1 MGPDY
6 SVPQQGE
13 QIARS
18 VFGLRGGGPGTAAGA
33 ALSIIPPMTRRKLS
47 AVLITR
53 DCATTI
59 PETLAALKFCDEIV
73 VVDSGS
79 SDGTDELARRAGA
92 RVIHQDWLGF
102 GPQKQFA
109 VEQAEND
116 WVLCVDGDEIVS
128 PELQASIEREL
139 LEPSHRAFEF
149 PRCNR
154 FLGRYLRHGE
164 GYPDLSL
171 RFFDRRHAHWS
182 DDLVHE
188 KVVALGDVGRLK
200 GDLLHHSE
208 ETLASYLEKQ
218 NRYTS
223 LAAEAL
229 AADGYRPHALKLAI
243 SPIFRFLKF
252 YVFRLGFLDGAPGV
266 IHIGIGCFNS
276 FIKYAKVRE
285 SRRSNG

>member
-1 MGPDY
+1 
-6 SVPQQGE
+6 
-13 QIARS
+13 
-18 VFGLRGGGPGTAAGA
+18 
-33 ALSIIPPMTRRKLS
+33 MTRRKLS

-53 DCATTI
+53 DCANTL
-59 PETLAALKFCDEIV
+59 PDTLASLSFCDEVV

-79 SDGTDELARRAGA
+79 SDGSDELARNAGA
-92 RVIHQDWLGF
+92 RVIHQSWLGF

-128 PELQASIEREL
+128 PLLRASIEREL
-139 LEPSHRAFEF
+139 AAPTHRAFEF

-164 GYPDLSL
+164 GYPDWSL
-171 RFFDRRHAHWS
+171 RLFDRTHARWS

-188 KVVALGDVGRLK
+188 KVIALGDVGRLK

-208 ETLASYLEKQ
+208 ETLTRYLEKQ
-218 NRYTS
+218 NQYTT

-229 AADGYRPHALKLAI
+229 MAEGYWPSAMKLVI

-252 YVFRLGFLDGAPGV
+252 YVFRLGFLDGVPGV
-266 IHIGIGCFNS
+266 VHIGIGCFNS
-276 FIKYAKVRE
+276 FAKYAKVRE
-285 SRRSNG
+285 LRGGAVHVSG

>member
-1 MGPDY
+1 MDG
-6 SVPQQGE
+6 
-13 QIARS
+13 
-18 VFGLRGGGPGTAAGA
+18 
-33 ALSIIPPMTRRKLS
+33 IIPFCFCGCKSCLYNPRMSHKLS

-53 DCATTI
+53 DCATSLA
-59 PETLAALKFCDEIV
+59 ETLASLAFCDEII

-79 SDGTDELARRAGA
+79 TDGSDELARGMGA

-109 VEQAEND
+109 VEQALND
-116 WVLCVDGDEIVS
+116 WVLCIDADEIVS
-128 PELQASIEREL
+128 PELRAQIEHEL
-139 LEPSHRAFEF
+139 TDPKHRAFEF

-164 GYPDLSL
+164 GYPDWSL
-171 RFFDRRHAHWS
+171 RLFDRRHARWS

-188 KVVALGDVGRLK
+188 KVIALGDVGRLK
-200 GDLLHHSE
+200 GDLLHHRE
-208 ETLASYLEKQ
+208 ETLERYLAKQ
-218 NRYTS
+218 NHYTT

-229 AADGYRPHALKLAI
+229 CAEAGSMPSTAKLLA

-252 YVFRLGFLDGAPGV
+252 YILHLGFFDGVPGL

-276 FIKYAKVRE
+276 FSKYAKAIE
-285 SRRSNG
+285 LRRRKDLR